1 MIRPYEIVG
10 YFLDCSLKPLPT
22 GVEIVRVTQCL
33 GSFATLLRKKALTQ
47 IFSPLSILLFS
58 SLSFMSMD
66 GRISDSLIYFKFS

>member
-22 GVEIVRVTQCL
+22 GVEIVRYAMSWKLCNTI
-33 GSFATLLRKKALTQ
+33 KEKALTQ
-47 IFSPLSILLFS
+47 IFSPSSILLFS

-66 GRISDSLIYFKFS
+66 GRISDSLIYFKFG